1 MSKLKKYCYDQEEP
15 EDYFQDLMQ
24 ESYVQNYQALVFC
37 KDLDV
42 IESDIIN
49 QKMIKLPDLKENQ
62 SKFKF
67 PLKFKLIEKTF
78 VFDLDET
85 LIHCNDDLS

>member
-1 MSKLKKYCYDQEEP
+1 M
-15 EDYFQDLMQ
+15 
-24 ESYVQNYQALVFC
+24 
-37 KDLDV
+37 

-62 SKFKF
+62 SKIKF
-67 PLKFKLIEKTF
+67 SLKFKLIEKTF